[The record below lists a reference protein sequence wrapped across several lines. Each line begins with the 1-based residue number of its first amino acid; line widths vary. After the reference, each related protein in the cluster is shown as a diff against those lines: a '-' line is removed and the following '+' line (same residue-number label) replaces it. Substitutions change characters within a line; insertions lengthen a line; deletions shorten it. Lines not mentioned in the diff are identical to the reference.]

1 MESVKTW
8 LKEIVDKTENM
19 DKQSYD
25 NWIEYFKKEQIDL
38 HFIRKTLI
46 REEPQNHEALTE
58 YFQSMIIALDQY
70 YERWRNNKRDKNNLE
85 KAFKPYLVKE
95 PEGISLKTQM
105 AVVLYE
111 LKEEDPEQF
120 NWFCVSFL

>member
-8 LKEIVDKTENM
+8 LKEIVDETENM

-38 HFIRKTLI
+38 HSIRKTLI
-46 REEPQNHEALTE
+46 REEPQNLEALTE

-70 YERWRNNKRDKNNLE
+70 YEKWRNNKRDKDNLE
-85 KAFKPYLVKE
+85 KAFKPYPVKK
-95 PEGISLKTQM
+95 PEDISLKTQM

-120 NWFCVSFL
+120 NWFCGGFL